1 MKPVYPLY
9 PEARV
14 PNEQKLVTVADLD
27 AFGEKML
34 STIRMMI
41 QGNGSLTPKKWLKSH
56 QVRKLLNIS
65 PGTLQTLRSNGS
77 IPHTRIGGII
87 YYDSVEIE
95 KMMLGHKRPLSD
107 RK

>member
-41 QGNGSLTPKKWLKSH
+41 QGNGSLTSKNNPRKFC
-56 QVRKLLNIS
+56 VRVVR
-65 PGTLQTLRSNGS
+65 TTSNNPF
-77 IPHTRIGGII
+77 I
-87 YYDSVEIE
+87 
-95 KMMLGHKRPLSD
+95 
-107 RK
+107 